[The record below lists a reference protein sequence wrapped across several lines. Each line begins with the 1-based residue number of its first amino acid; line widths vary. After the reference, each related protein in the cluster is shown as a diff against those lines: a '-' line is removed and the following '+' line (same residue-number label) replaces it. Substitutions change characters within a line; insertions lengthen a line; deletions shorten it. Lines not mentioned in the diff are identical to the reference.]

1 MESSRGF
8 VLLIG
13 AFAGVCFTFLTYLI
27 MQISEYSWIVLGAI
41 SMVLG
46 VSLSAS
52 LDHWYTLSTVDDA
65 TKLFNRRYLF
75 RRIKQELRYA
85 QRVNKPLSFI
95 VAEVD
100 NMRFYNNTYG
110 HIAGDLVLTTIA
122 QKLRSGVRKGDIVA
136 RWGGDEFGIILPNTD
151 SDDAAIIAER
161 LRTLID
167 SLRIELADQTS
178 VTVTISAGVASL
190 HQGPENVEALIKSAD
205 MAMYLAKQRKN
216 YVVLAQ

>member
-13 AFAGVCFTFLTYLI
+13 AFAGACFTFFTYLI
-27 MQISEYSWIVLGAI
+27 IQISEYSWIVLGAI
-41 SMVLG
+41 SMALG

-167 SLRIELADQTS
+167 SLRIELADQTA

-190 HQGPENVEALIKSAD
+190 HQGPNNVEALIKNAD

>member
-8 VLLIG
+8 TLLIG
-13 AFAGVCFTFLTYLI
+13 ALAGAFFTFLSYLI
-27 MQISEYSWIVLGAI
+27 TQINDYSWIFLGCI
-41 SMVLG
+41 SMLLG
-46 VSLSAS
+46 MSLSAS
-52 LDHWYTLSTVDDA
+52 LDHWYTLSTIDDA

-100 NMRFYNNTYG
+100 DMRFYNNTYG

-122 QKLRSGVRKGDIVA
+122 QKLRSGVRRGDIVA

-151 SDDAAIIAER
+151 SKDAAIIAER

-167 SLRIELADQTS
+167 SLRIELADQTPVS
-178 VTVTISAGVASL
+178 VTISAGVASL
-190 HQGPENVEALIKSAD
+190 HQGPDNAEALIKNAD
-205 MAMYLAKQRKN
+205 MAMYRAKQRKN
-216 YVVLAQ
+216 HVVLAQ